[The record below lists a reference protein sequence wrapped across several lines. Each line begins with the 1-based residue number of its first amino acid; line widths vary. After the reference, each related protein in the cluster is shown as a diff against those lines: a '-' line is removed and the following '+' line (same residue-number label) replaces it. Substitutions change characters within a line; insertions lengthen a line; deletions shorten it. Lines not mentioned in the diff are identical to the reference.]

1 MVFIREFELYESD
14 GIMLAVP
21 LDMEGGTFG
30 ENLQDAVESATDW
43 LYETVINDLAFGRS
57 TPGGRLG
64 HHPQHGGRVIAVSV
78 NADLTRATAM
88 TAADA
93 ARMLGVSS
101 ARVAQM
107 CERGQLVSWREG
119 SKRMILRDSVLARL
133 EKAPRRGRPRKNAAQ
148 A

>member
-1 MVFIREFELYESD
+1 
-14 GIMLAVP
+14 
-21 LDMEGGTFG
+21 
-30 ENLQDAVESATDW
+30 
-43 LYETVINDLAFGRS
+43 
-57 TPGGRLG
+57 
-64 HHPQHGGRVIAVSV
+64 
-78 NADLTRATAM
+78 M

-133 EKAPRRGRPRKNAAQ
+133 EKAPRRGRPRKNAVQ